1 MQNFLLFRDIAHH
14 RSFSRGATLNRISQ
28 SAASQHLQEL
38 ERSLGVD
45 LIDRSTRPLR
55 LTDAGRLY
63 LDYCRDMLR
72 RHDEFEADLNRLKR
86 EVSGKVR
93 LAAIYSV
100 GLSEMSRIEAEFS
113 ARFPDGL
120 LEVSYLRPEKVFQAV
135 EEDRAELGLLSYAE
149 STRDVVALPWR
160 EEEMVVAVD
169 PGHSLA
175 QQTEVEP
182 SELAGCQ
189 FISFDDDLPIQARI
203 ERYLR
208 ERHVSVQHVLHF
220 DNLQMIKEAVAHG
233 AGISILPERV
243 MREELAAG
251 RLVAIRLKPSELFRP
266 VRIIHRRRKVFS
278 ELAAGLM
285 EILQEGD
292 GVATALPRQEL
303 VGVTAQPT

>member
-28 SAASQHLQEL
+28 SAASQHVQEL